1 MAGST
6 QPTHLT
12 DIEVFRNGR
21 FLKSS
26 NKKYLCFRWIQ
37 SWERKWF
44 FRINK
49 SSWSDISWK
58 KDSFSVWRRQPWVNG
73 GVSIVAFLGGS
84 QVLGVV
90 PTALAKKDLLEKT
103 IREEIQVSTMSD
115 RLNTIFK
122 QADAFIALPGGLGI
136 LEEIFHI
143 SSWAQLYIHHK
154 PIGLL
159 NVNGFY
165 DKLLSFLDQAME
177 QKFQTSSARQIII
190 STATAEQLIDQL
202 QSFIPII
209 DPSMSRVNWSTKKS
223 RKKLRLDLS
232 LCLWNLCLLVL
243 LIAYYF
249 VLLFL
254 IFL

>member
-1 MAGST
+1 
-6 QPTHLT
+6 
-12 DIEVFRNGR
+12 
-21 FLKSS
+21 
-26 NKKYLCFRWIQ
+26 
-37 SWERKWF
+37 
-44 FRINK
+44 
-49 SSWSDISWK
+49 
-58 KDSFSVWRRQPWVNG
+58 
-73 GVSIVAFLGGS
+73 VSIVAFLGGS

-209 DPSMSRVNWSTKKS
+209 DPSMSRVNWSTKES

-232 LCLWNLCLLVL
+232 LCL
-243 LIAYYF
+243 
-249 VLLFL
+249 
-254 IFL
+254 